1 MVAVFD
7 LVVLGEEEAPN
18 LIYLAFQI
26 LPDRIPQ
33 NKRLETVSM
42 TTALHQA
49 QSTQL
54 PRLLVL

>member
-1 MVAVFD
+1 VFD
-7 LVVLGEEEAPN
+7 LAVLGEEEVPN
-18 LIYLAFQI
+18 LTYLAFQI
-26 LPDRIPQ
+26 PPERIPQ

-54 PRLLVL
+54 LKLLVL